1 MAKEILLPELAESVV
16 EGEILEWLVS
26 EGQEVALDQPLLE
39 IATDKVTVELP
50 SPYAGKLVRQLVK
63 TGETVSVH
71 APIALIED
79 GEADEGSGDPGETG
93 AMAAAADED
102 APEDNADD
110 GERLSLFKPDAERQ
124 AVRNPFAQ
132 GIDRR
137 RPVDERADQADE
149 EPTEPPE
156 TAAAHSD
163 FPGATNRYG
172 RVLAVPAA
180 RILARELEVNIARV
194 LGSGPNGRVRTEDV
208 RAFVSEPA
216 AAEPAPESAPGDTP
230 VPEPKPQ
237 AAAPGVLPPPVAYR
251 TPAGYTE
258 RERREPL
265 RGVRKA
271 IARQMSASHL
281 YAARTLAVDEADLS
295 RLVDLRERLKPRAD
309 SRGVRLSY
317 LPFVFKA
324 LVWAL
329 QQYPAVNSSL
339 DEATAEIVH
348 KTYYNLGLA
357 VATEAGLVV
366 PVVRDADTLSILEIG
381 REINRLADKAR
392 AGELAPADMYGSSF
406 SVTNIG
412 SIGTLFSFPII
423 NVPDAAILGV
433 HAVKE
438 RPVAVDGQ
446 VVVRP
451 MMYLSLSFDH
461 RLVDGAEAAR
471 FLKEVIRLLEEP
483 GELLLEAV

>member
-26 EGQEVALDQPLLE
+26 EGEEVALEQPLLE

-50 SPYAGKLVRQLVK
+50 SPYAGTLVRQLVK
-63 TGETVSVH
+63 AGETVSVH
-71 APIALIED
+71 APIAVIED
-79 GEADEGSGDPGETG
+79 GEADQTG
-93 AMAAAADED
+93 AVAAAASEE
-102 APEDNADD
+102 APEEDEADD

-137 RPVDERADQADE
+137 RPVDERAEQADE
-149 EPTEPPE
+149 EPTEPPGA
-156 TAAAHSD
+156 AAAHAD

-194 LGSGPNGRVRTEDV
+194 LGSGPNGRVRAEDV
-208 RAFVSEPA
+208 RAFASEPA
-216 AAEPAPESAPGDTP
+216 AAESAPQSAPGDTA
-230 VPEPKPQ
+230 VPEPQ
-237 AAAPGVLPPPVAYR
+237 APAPGALPPPVAYH
-251 TPAGYTE
+251 TPSGYAE
-258 RERREPL
+258 RESREPL

-295 RLVDLRERLKPRAD
+295 RLVDLRERLKPRAE

-329 QQYPAVNSSL
+329 QQYPDVNSSL

-392 AGELAPADMYGSSF
+392 AGELAPADMHGSSF

-471 FLKEVIRLLEEP
+471 FLKEVIRLLEDP